1 LVCGA
6 DDIDLYFGFMFLS
19 ICFIRFVFLLF
30 LGCFCGVYFIIS
42 DLVYFID
49 WNIIT
54 LNGRSVIMTFLFDWM
69 SLLFMGFVFII
80 SSLVILYSDDYMFG
94 DLNIVRFIML
104 VLMFVVSIIFL
115 IISPNIISI
124 LLGWDGLGLVSYL
137 LVIYYQNMKSYG
149 AGMLTVLSN
158 QIGDVAL
165 LMVIAWIINF
175 GSWSFI
181 YYLEFLS
188 GSVEIVKK

>member
-1 LVCGA
+1 MEGNPAARRVWRGTDSFCSPHISEAVFELCQN
-6 DDIDLYFGFMFLS
+6 S
-19 ICFIRFVFLLF
+19 KRFVQF
-30 LGCFCGVYFIIS
+30 V
-42 DLVYFID
+42 V
-49 WNIIT
+49 
-54 LNGRSVIMTFLFDWM
+54 
-69 SLLFMGFVFII
+69 MG
-80 SSLVILYSDDYMFG
+80 SYP
-94 DLNIVRFIML
+94 IVRFIYL
-104 VLMFVVSIIFL
+104 VLIFVVSIIFL

-137 LVIYYQNMKSYG
+137 LVIYYQNVKSYG

-158 QIGDVAL
+158 RIGDVAL

-188 GSVEIVKK
+188 GSFEMELISFLVVLAAITRSAQIPFSS